1 MTVLGRMADCW
12 GAITSGWIFRDLSRD
27 ENDAKCQHLE
37 EKVIALQSDGSVEEN
52 LFAQM
57 ARPQFRR

>member
-1 MTVLGRMADCW
+1 MPSAS
-12 GAITSGWIFRDLSRD
+12 I
-27 ENDAKCQHLE
+27 LE
-37 EKVIALQSDGSVEEN
+37 EKVIALQSDGSVAED